1 MRTSVQYHK
10 EIGKCWVS
18 CVCFIGRQFFL
29 SLYIYK
35 SLYIYIYAICLIQ
48 TSPMLHLYRSYL
60 FDLHNNPIYIANQ
73 LIVFYKTCNTNWMKW
88 VNNMRER
95 NAIWINPFSANSKKY
110 TNTHCTKKWS
120 FPLRISSV
128 IDQIRGKLRNW
139 SHLLKKSLM
148 ENFIFCAMTLKQF
161 VNFCLVFAWKVELN
175 CNWLYIRDV
184 LNY

>member
-1 MRTSVQYHK
+1 MVLEKKSNFLKHHWVRTSVQYHK

-88 VNNMRER
+88 VNNIRER

-128 IDQIRGKLRNW
+128 IVTKSAVNCGIGHIYWRNP
-139 SHLLKKSLM
+139 
-148 ENFIFCAMTLKQF
+148 
-161 VNFCLVFAWKVELN
+161 
-175 CNWLYIRDV
+175 
-184 LNY
+184 